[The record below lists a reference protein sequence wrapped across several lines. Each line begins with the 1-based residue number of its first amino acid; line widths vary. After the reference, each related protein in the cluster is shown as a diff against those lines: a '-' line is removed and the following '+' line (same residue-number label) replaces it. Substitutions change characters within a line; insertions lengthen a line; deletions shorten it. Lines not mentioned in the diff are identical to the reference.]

1 VDFLKI
7 VPICSDSYGA
17 NTYLL
22 ASCEEAFIVDPTVSV
37 GAMLR
42 AVEKENAVLK
52 GILLTH
58 GHFDHLFSLDPLRK
72 DTGVCAY
79 IHQNDAIMLTDGK
92 KNAFFDFF
100 GKERTYAPAEHLL
113 LGGELLSLGNEKIE
127 VIHTPGH
134 TQGSVCYRC
143 GDILVTGDTL
153 FANTYGRCDL
163 YGGDMSALARSLAS
177 LRELNQNLTIYP
189 GHGGT
194 ATLGS
199 ALDNL
204 FGLT

>member
-1 VDFLKI
+1 MKI

-22 ASCEEAFIVDPTVSV
+22 ASCKEAFIVDPTVSV

-163 YGGDMSALARSLAS
+163 YGGDLAQMRESLQRLAT
-177 LRELNQNLTIYP
+177 LCGNITVYP
-189 GHGGT
+189 GHGESEK
-194 ATLGS
+194 LNQ
-199 ALDNL
+199 ALDSVL
-204 FGLT
+204 YLL

>member
-1 VDFLKI
+1 LKI

-22 ASCEEAFIVDPTVSV
+22 VSLDEAFIVDPTVSV
-37 GAMLR
+37 GAMLK
-42 AVEKENAVLK
+42 AVEKEGASLK

-72 DTGVCAY
+72 DTGVGAY
-79 IHQNDAIMLTDGK
+79 IHQKDAIMLTDGK

-113 LGGELLSLGNEKIE
+113 SGGELLPLGNEKLE

-153 FANTYGRCDL
+153 FSNTYGRCDL
-163 YGGDMSALARSLAS
+163 YGGNMTQMRESLKHLSS
-177 LRELNQNLTIYP
+177 LDGNIVIYP
-189 GHGGT
+189 GHGE
-194 ATLGS
+194 AEILS
-199 ALDNL
+199 NALSSVDYL
-204 FGLT
+204 L